1 MPQGAHSPRS
11 TNESHSGLG
20 QPSMVTWQDGYCLL
34 GHCQDLPRLPTPPQS
49 PDPPK
54 AEPGPFPSVLAPRS
68 GCLGRHL
75 RPHSPCP
82 VSHLTL
88 LALSPST

>member
-54 AEPGPFPSVLAPRS
+54 AEPGPFPV
-68 GCLGRHL
+68 CW
-75 RPHSPCP
+75 
-82 VSHLTL
+82 L
-88 LALSPST
+88 LALAAWVGTSALTVPAQCPI